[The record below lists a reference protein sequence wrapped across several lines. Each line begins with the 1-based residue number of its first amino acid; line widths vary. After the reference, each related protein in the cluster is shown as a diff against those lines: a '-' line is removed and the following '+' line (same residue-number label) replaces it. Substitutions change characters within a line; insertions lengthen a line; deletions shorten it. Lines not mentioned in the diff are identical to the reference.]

1 MKMDATLTSAFQTQV
16 SIEIRNALAYLAAY
30 SVLRAAGWRGFARC
44 AEEVAHGEFAH
55 GHAFVEYM
63 ARREEFC
70 LTAPAAEVG
79 NLVTD
84 PKSFAMLAASLE
96 DDTED
101 AMHDLALDAM
111 RCADVG
117 AIEYVSGKLVEQE
130 KESQDARDFA
140 ARIAECGPDSLVL
153 IDRELEG

>member
-1 MKMDATLTSAFQTQV
+1 V

-30 SVLRAAGWRGFARC
+30 SVLRAAGWRGFAKC
-44 AEEVAHGEFAH
+44 AEKDAHGEFAH

-70 LTAPAAEVG
+70 LTAPAVEVG

-96 DDTED
+96 AETED
-101 AMHDLALDAM
+101 AMRQLVKVAESAGDS
-111 RCADVG
+111 G
-117 AIEYVSGKLVEQE
+117 AVEYISGKLVEQE

-153 IDRELEG
+153 IDREIEG

>member
-1 MKMDATLTSAFQTQV
+1 MKMDATLTAAFQTQV

-30 SVLRAAGWRGFARC
+30 SVLRAAGWRGFAKC
-44 AEEVAHGEFAH
+44 AEKDSHGEFAH

-63 ARREEFC
+63 ARREEAC
-70 LTAPAAEVG
+70 TVIPHEYLATA
-79 NLVTD
+79 TD
-84 PKSFAMLAASLE
+84 PKSFAALAASLE
-96 DDTED
+96 DETENS
-101 AMHDLALDAM
+101 MRQLALEAT

-117 AIEYVSGKLVEQE
+117 AIEYISGKLVEQE